1 MPKYNIYAV
10 YDGDNKIG
18 NYTAEEA
25 EKELGIPKKHVSL
38 YAKNKWNYQ
47 GRYRFLP
54 QEGSKK
60 APQNEERDK
69 KSYISNGLALDWDF
83 TTRMLRA
90 VAGRR

>member
-54 QEGSKK
+54 QEGSQEV
-60 APQNEERDK
+60 PQNEEPVE
-69 KSYISNGLALDWDF
+69 KSYISKELAIDWDF

-90 VAGRR
+90 VGRRR

>member
-1 MPKYNIYAV
+1 MPKCNIYAV

-54 QEGSKK
+54 QEGS
-60 APQNEERDK
+60 QEVLQYEEPVE
-69 KSYISNGLALDWDF
+69 KSYISKELANDWDF
-83 TTRMLRA
+83 TTRMLLA
-90 VAGRR
+90 VGRRR

>member
-47 GRYRFLP
+47 GRYNFSP
-54 QEGSKK
+54 QEGSQEIPRK
-60 APQNEERDK
+60 EEPDK
-69 KSYISNGLALDWDF
+69 KSYISNELALDWDF
-83 TTRMLRA
+83 STRMLLA
-90 VAGRR
+90 MAGRR